1 MSEDGF
7 NYKDM
12 KKDMRHRMDQT
23 LEVLR
28 KEFGGLRTGRAATSL
43 LDPIQVEAY
52 GQIQPL
58 NQVGT
63 IGVPE
68 PRMLTVQVWDRTM
81 VKAVEKAIRDS
92 SLGLNPATDGQ
103 TVRVPI
109 PPLTEERR
117 GELAKIAAKYTEAA
131 RIAIRNI
138 RRDGN
143 DSLKKAEKDN
153 HISQDEHRQFTT
165 EVQQLTDEM
174 IKKIDEL
181 LHHKEQEIMQ
191 V

>member
-1 MSEDGF
+1 MSDAEF
-7 NYKDM
+7 SYKDLN
-12 KKDMRHRMDQT
+12 KDMRHRMET
-23 LEVLR
+23 TVEVLR

-52 GQIQPL
+52 GQSMPL
-58 NQVGT
+58 SQVGT
-63 IGVPE
+63 VGVPE

-81 VKAVEKAIRDS
+81 IKAVEKAIRDS
-92 SLGLNPATDGQ
+92 SLGLNPAVDGQ

-153 HISQDEHRQFTT
+153 HISQDEHRQYGT
-165 EVQQLTDEM
+165 EVQSLTDEM
-174 IKKIDEL
+174 IKKIDDL